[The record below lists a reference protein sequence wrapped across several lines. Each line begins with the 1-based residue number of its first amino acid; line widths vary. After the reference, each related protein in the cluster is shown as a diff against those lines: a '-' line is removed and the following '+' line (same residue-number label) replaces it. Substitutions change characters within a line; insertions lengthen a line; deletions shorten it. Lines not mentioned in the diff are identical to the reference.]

1 MSEARSKLDIIYNSV
16 LGDIDTVIARIEAL
30 NASSA
35 SITTAIEKFNRL
47 ESRTDKKLD
56 EINTFTKTFNK
67 NTGIALAGAFIVTSV
82 IGAGVGAGVGY
93 YQLSG
98 TLQSIIFEDHLK
110 KVTDARLKF
119 EAEQQAMMLAKR
131 KGIVFYSNGIAL
143 PIKNPN
149 ELSSASGDKLVSKGA
164 LLYLYP
170 S

>member
-1 MSEARSKLDIIYNSV
+1 M
-16 LGDIDTVIARIEAL
+16 GDIDTVIARIEAL
-30 NASSA
+30 NARST
-35 SITTAIEKFNRL
+35 SITTAIEKFNCL

-56 EINTFTKTFNK
+56 EINTFTQAFNK
-67 NTGIALAGAFIVTSV
+67 HTAIALASTFIVTSL
-82 IGAGVGAGVGY
+82 IGAGVRAGVGY
-93 YQLSG
+93 YQLSER
-98 TLQSIIFEDHLK
+98 LQSVVFEDQLK
-110 KVTDARLKF
+110 KVSDAQLKF
-119 EAEQQAMMLAKR
+119 EAEQEAMMLAKR